1 MLIKTLKVYPTF
13 IDYQILNP
21 MKPKMSSLK
30 ETNLQAENRENNGM
44 NQFQLNTIEEALL
57 DIRAGKVIIV
67 VDDEDRENEGDFIC
81 AAEKVTPEII
91 NFMATYGRGL
101 ICTPVTQQRAAELD
115 LNKMVSSNTALHETA
130 FTVSIDLIGQG
141 CSTGISAY
149 DRSTGIKAMVNPDTK
164 ATDFARPGH
173 IFPLIAEDGGVLRRT
188 GHTEAAVD
196 LARMAGFYPA
206 GTLVEIL
213 NPDGTMAR
221 LPQLMDIAKE
231 HDLKIISIKD
241 MVAYRMTNERLIKE
255 MIKVDIDT
263 QYGEFE
269 IIAFNEIS
277 SGITHLAIKK
287 GNWEQDEPVLTRVHS
302 STNTMDILGALLHG
316 YGVQLHRT
324 LEKIEKEGKGVLIYL
339 RQKDDDDPV
348 LASLN
353 AIKKMKETGE
363 DQKIF
368 QSRTQ
373 STEQRDLGIGAQILN
388 ELGIS
393 KLRLLTNNPRKRV
406 GLIGY
411 GLEIVENI
419 SFDS

>member
-1 MLIKTLKVYPTF
+1 
-13 IDYQILNP
+13 
-21 MKPKMSSLK
+21 MS
-30 ETNLQAENRENNGM
+30 E
-44 NQFQLNTIEEALL
+44 FVLNTIEEAIE
-57 DIRAGKVIIV
+57 DIKAGKVIIV

-81 AAEKVTPEII
+81 AAEKITPEVI
-91 NFMATYGRGL
+91 NFMATHGRGL
-101 ICTPVTQQRAAELD
+101 ICTPITEKRAQELE
-115 LNKMVSSNTALHETA
+115 LHKMVSSNTALHETA

-149 DRSTGIKAMVNPDTK
+149 DRSTGIKAMVNSETK
-164 ATDFARPGH
+164 AHDFARPGH

-221 LPQLMDIAKE
+221 LPQLMEMAKAQN
-231 HDLKIISIKD
+231 LKIISIKD
-241 MVAYRMTNERLIKE
+241 LVAYRMANERLIKE
-255 MIKVDIDT
+255 MTRVVIDT

-269 IIAFNEIS
+269 IIAFNETS

-287 GNWEQDEPVLTRVHS
+287 GKWTADEPVLTRVHS

-324 LEKIEKEGKGVLIYL
+324 LEMIEKEGKGVLIYL

-348 LASLN
+348 LASLE

-363 DQKIF
+363 KQKLF
-368 QSRTQ
+368 PSRTQ

-411 GLEIVENI
+411 GLEVVENI
-419 SFDS
+419 SFNK